1 MFERTREQD
10 KILRNWKRRDG
21 VFSNDIWVRLKVHEW
36 FFHDTA
42 PLKNWLIILINIRK
56 RLRWSNYLHFQF
68 FQRWFNVL
76 KVLEAASDPAINQ
89 RHFARWCV
97 RILHFHIA
105 IYLPFYEYSL
115 YITPSDEYIPLQ
127 LSIKLSNKLR
137 GMTGWYE
144 RQ

>member
-1 MFERTREQD
+1 MVDNIDQHQETVTLIKLFA
-10 KILRNWKRRDG
+10 
-21 VFSNDIWVRLKVHEW
+21 FSIFSTLIQRL
-36 FFHDTA
+36 
-42 PLKNWLIILINIRK
+42 N
-56 RLRWSNYLHFQF
+56 
-68 FQRWFNVL
+68 L
-76 KVLEAASDPAINQ
+76 KVLAAASDPAINQ

-137 GMTGWYE
+137 GMTG
-144 RQ
+144 